1 MNWMYWY
8 RPEILTLG
16 AGDWNETEDGKFK
29 ASLDHTLRPIFE
41 EKEYKLRNNYKMDS
55 GNVTIN
61 KKLVFIK
68 LIDKFYTL
76 ASTIILIVLITN
88 TCLLLSMLVEI

>member
-1 MNWMYWY
+1 MYWH

-16 AGDWNETEDGKFK
+16 AGDWNGAEDRKFK
-29 ASLDHTLRPIFE
+29 SSLDHILRPIFE
-41 EKEYKLRNNYKMDS
+41 EKKCKLRNNYKMDS

-88 TCLLLSMLVEI
+88 ICLLLSMLVEI

>member
-1 MNWMYWY
+1 MYWH

-16 AGDWNETEDGKFK
+16 AGNWNEAEDGKFK
-29 ASLDHTLRPIFE
+29 ASLDHTLRSIFE
-41 EKEYKLRNNYKMDS
+41 EKEYKLRNNYKIDS

-88 TCLLLSMLVEI
+88 TYLLLSMLVEI